1 MLQWLEVWSVLTPD
15 PEQSTHEM
23 ICLRGRVRE
32 AIGAF
37 CLKELALEFGA
48 GGTIDERGYIGPSHA
63 PWAALRWLDWLAGF
77 RLMLISHNCTCL
89 PLLLGQSAQ
98 CLFIIYALCI
108 SLAAPRVRQSLVS
121 LIFQHIGFS
130 ITCRLLLLRV
140 FIAEVVQLCA
150 LQQLTRL
157 YTYIQT
163 PLYKQYNLQCRT
175 LQKHWFWVNYG

>member
-1 MLQWLEVWSVLTPD
+1 
-15 PEQSTHEM
+15 M

-48 GGTIDERGYIGPSHA
+48 GGTIDGKGIYWPFRCTMSRSALAGLASWVSSHAYFAQLHMSAATSGSIGPMFVYH
-63 PWAALRWLDWLAGF
+63 L
-77 RLMLISHNCTCL
+77 CTR
-89 PLLLGQSAQ
+89 
-98 CLFIIYALCI
+98 I

-175 LQKHWFWVNYG
+175 LQKH